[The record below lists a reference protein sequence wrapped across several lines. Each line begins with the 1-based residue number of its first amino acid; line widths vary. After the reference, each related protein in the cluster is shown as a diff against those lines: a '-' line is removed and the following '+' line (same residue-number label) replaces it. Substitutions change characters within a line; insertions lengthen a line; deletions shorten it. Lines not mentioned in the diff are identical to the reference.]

1 MKNRLSEILNK
12 YSLEIFYTFAVLCII
27 LQLLW
32 LRQFIILDYDRD
44 SQLTTYGLRS
54 ISDALLLLLPYWVIP
69 RKLRGFYVSIIL
81 FSFTFWGLSQLWYY
95 RTYDDL
101 MPFSSFLLFEN
112 ISPLLMRSVKAS
124 MRYTDI
130 FFVVL
135 PVLLFLIYRLFF
147 LKLIPKV
154 KIKRNQRFFYVAVI
168 LFCSISIH
176 AANAYSYYRKEK
188 VRTFIHIGGKYV
200 NTYNNISY
208 FELNGFV
215 AYCIYSFI
223 DELLEN
229 RTLSMEE
236 KEEIGTYLSR
246 YCPKYSDN
254 RFAAEGS
261 PNLIMIVVESL
272 NSWTINFRIDSVE
285 VTPNLNRFCREENAI
300 VALHMQ
306 PQVRNGRSS
315 DAHFMYN
322 TGLLPIQN
330 GAVAVRFGKAP
341 YPSISKA
348 LSGYH
353 SLAVVCDDAKFWNQ
367 KNAFNSYGFM
377 QLYDKHNFKDSEEI
391 DDHTLLTEAAVRLEN
406 IQSAFYA
413 QLVTISMHYPYDK
426 LRIPATE
433 ISRSRMYT
441 AEVRNY
447 LETVR
452 FCDDAIGKFIQELKQ
467 KGIYDNSI
475 IVIVSDHNEMNR
487 NRVENRKE
495 TLPEDKEIAMI
506 ILNSPQ
512 KLQYNAPIEQ
522 IDVYPTLLDLMGA
535 NHYNW
540 KGLGCSIFR
549 KNGVIIPEEERN
561 RISNLMI
568 TKGYFRIGHKL

>member
-1 MKNRLSEILNK
+1 MKNWLSEILNK
-12 YSLEIFYTFAVLCII
+12 YSLEIFYTFAALCLI
-27 LQLLW
+27 LQLLS
-32 LRQFIILDYDRD
+32 LRQFIILDYDSD
-44 SQLTTYGLRS
+44 SQLITYGLRS
-54 ISDALLLLLPYWVIP
+54 ISDALLLLLPFWFIP
-69 RKLRGFYVSIIL
+69 HKLRGYYIGIIIFL
-81 FSFTFWGLSQLWYY
+81 FTFWGLSQLWYY

-124 MRYTDI
+124 MQYTDLFFIMPPI
-130 FFVVL
+130 F
-135 PVLLFLIYRLFF
+135 LFLLRRLFF
-147 LKLIPKV
+147 LKSV
-154 KIKRNQRFFYVAVI
+154 REVEIKRKQRISYVAII
-168 LFCSISIH
+168 LFCSTSIH

-188 VRTFIHIGGKYV
+188 GRTFIHIGGKYI

-208 FELNGFV
+208 FELNGLV
-215 AYCIYSFI
+215 AYCIYSFV

-229 RTLSMEE
+229 RILSTKE
-236 KEEIGTYLSR
+236 KDEIEVYLSR

-254 RFAAEGS
+254 RFAVEGN

-285 VTPNLNRFCREENAI
+285 VTPNLNRFCKEENAI

-330 GAVAVRFGKAP
+330 GAVAVRFGETP

-348 LSGYH
+348 LNGYH
-353 SLAVVCDDAKFWNQ
+353 SLAAVCDDAKFWNQ
-367 KNAFNSYGFM
+367 KNAFNSYGFT
-377 QLYDKHNFKDSEEI
+377 QLYDKHDFKDSEEV
-391 DDHTLLTEAAVRLEN
+391 DDHTLLTEAAARLEN

-413 QLVTISMHYPYDK
+413 QLVTVSMHYPYDK
-426 LRIPATE
+426 LCIPATE
-433 ISRSRMYT
+433 ISRSQMYT
-441 AEVRNY
+441 EEIRNY

-452 FCDDAIGKFIQELKQ
+452 FCDEAIGKFVQELKQ
-467 KGIYDNSI
+467 KGMYYNSI
-475 IVIVSDHNEMNR
+475 IVIVSDHNEMDKNQ
-487 NRVENRKE
+487 VENRKE
-495 TLPEDKEIAMI
+495 ILPEDKEIIMI
-506 ILNSPQ
+506 VLNAPQ
-512 KLQYNAPIEQ
+512 KLQYDTPIEQ
-522 IDVYPTLLDLMGA
+522 IDIYPTLLDLMGA
-535 NHYNW
+535 NHYGW

-549 KNGVIIPEEERN
+549 KNGVIIPKEERN

-568 TKGYFRIGHKL
+568 TKGYFRTGHKL